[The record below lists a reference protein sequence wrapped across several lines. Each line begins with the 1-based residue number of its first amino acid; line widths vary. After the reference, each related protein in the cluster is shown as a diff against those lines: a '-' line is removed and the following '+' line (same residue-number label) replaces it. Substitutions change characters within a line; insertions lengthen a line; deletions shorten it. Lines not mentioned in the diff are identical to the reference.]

1 MANKKFVMKNY
12 NGVSWDELYPKT
24 QGDNVV
30 MTNYA
35 KPAETS
41 AILAADS
48 LNAAIGKVE
57 KALDGKQNTLSYT
70 AENTANK
77 GVANGY
83 AGLGSDGKVP
93 TTQLPDS
100 VVGGMEYKGAWDA
113 SSEVYPSNPEAGFYY
128 IISVQGTISTTLYHV
143 GDWIVY
149 NGTSWDKID
158 NTDSVTSVNTKIG
171 AVVLNGAD
179 VVVTGYVKPGSASA
193 VTDTDTLNAAI
204 GKLEKGLDGKQ
215 ASGSYVT
222 SNDAISAGTN
232 QTKISYDAKGLV
244 TAGGLA
250 VASDFK
256 MTGYTKAGTVAD
268 VSAVDDISAAI
279 GKVEKK
285 AESKLSP
292 NVPITGATKTKVT
305 YDTNGLVTAGADAIA
320 SDFVMTG
327 YSKASSIADVAGTD
341 TISAAVG
348 KVEKKVDSRPMVF
361 VQDTQPTASENDFW
375 FQVI

>member
-1 MANKKFVMKNY
+1 MANKKFIMKNY
-12 NGVSWDELYPKT
+12 NGISWDELYPKT

-41 AILAADS
+41 AVLAADS
-48 LNAAIGKVE
+48 LNAAVGKVE

-149 NGTSWDKID
+149 NGTGWDKID
-158 NTDSVTSVNTKIG
+158 NTDSVTSVNTKTG

-179 VVVTGYVKPGSASA
+179 VVATGYVKPSSTSA
-193 VTDTDTLNAAI
+193 VADTDTLNAAI

-222 SNDAISAGTN
+222 SNDAIGAGTN

-256 MTGYTKAGTVAD
+256 MTGYTKAGTAAD
-268 VSAVDDISAAI
+268 VAVTDTISAAI

-285 AESKLSP
+285 VDSKLSP
-292 NVPITGATKTKVT
+292 NAAITGATKTKVT
-305 YDTNGLVTAGADAIA
+305 YDTNGLVIAGADAVA
-320 SDFVMTG
+320 SDFAMTG
-327 YSKASSIADVAGTD
+327 YGKAGSIADVAGTD
-341 TISAAVG
+341 TISVAIG
-348 KVEKKVDSRPMVF
+348 KVEKKVDSRPMVY
-361 VQDTQPTASENDFW
+361 VQDVQPTANENDFW
-375 FQVI
+375 FQII

>member
-113 SSEVYPSNPEAGFYY
+113 SSEVYPSNPETGFYY

-179 VVVTGYVKPGSASA
+179 VVATGYVKPGSASA

-285 AESKLSP
+285 VESKLSP

-305 YDTNGLVTAGADAIA
+305 YDANGLVTAGADAVA

-361 VQDTQPTASENDFW
+361 VQDTQPTANENDFW

>member
-113 SSEVYPSNPEAGFYY
+113 SSEVYPSNPETGFYY

-179 VVVTGYVKPGSASA
+179 VVATGYVKPGSASA

-305 YDTNGLVTAGADAIA
+305 YDANGLVTAGADAVA

>member
-1 MANKKFVMKNY
+1 MANKKFIMKNY
-12 NGVSWDELYPKT
+12 NGISWDELYPKT

-48 LNAAIGKVE
+48 LNAAVGKVE

-113 SSEVYPSNPEAGFYY
+113 SSEVYPSNPETGFYY
-128 IISVQGTISTTLYHV
+128 IISVQGTISTNLYHV

-149 NGTSWDKID
+149 NGTAWDKID

-179 VVVTGYVKPGSASA
+179 VVATGYVKPGSTSA
-193 VTDTDTLNAAI
+193 IADTDTLNAAI

-222 SNDAISAGTN
+222 SNDAIGAGTN

-268 VSAVDDISAAI
+268 VSTTDDISAAI

-292 NVPITGATKTKVT
+292 NAAITGATKTKVT
-305 YDTNGLVTAGADAIA
+305 YDTNGLVTSGADAVA
-320 SDFVMTG
+320 SDFAMTG
-327 YSKASSIADVAGTD
+327 YSKAGSIADVAGAD
-341 TISAAVG
+341 TISVAVG
-348 KVEKKVDSRPMVF
+348 KVEKKVDSRPMVY
-361 VQDTQPTASENDFW
+361 VQDVQPTANENDFW